1 MPLSSKDAMKTTYLA
16 VVLCLTTSFLGA
28 CATAPQ
34 SPVSL
39 ASDALGHGA
48 RVGVAMT
55 KMPKVDTAFPGAAC
69 LLCMAAASAAN
80 SSLTSYT
87 HSLNPEE
94 LPKLKETVADLVR
107 KKGGD
112 VEVIIVAEDL
122 DVRQLKKFNGTGTN
136 LAKQNFGPL
145 KDKYKVDKLIVIDIT
160 ELGFVR
166 NYASYIPTGEPRA
179 ELHGTLSMVNLS
191 SNAYELYVP
200 LQLEKAADGA
210 WNEAPKFPGLTNA
223 YYQVLELGKDA
234 VTSPFLN

>member
-1 MPLSSKDAMKTTYLA
+1 MKTYLA
-16 VVLCLTTSFLGA
+16 VALCLATLLLGA

-39 ASDALGHGA
+39 TSDALSHGT

-55 KMPKVDTAFPGAAC
+55 KMPKVDTEFPGAGC
-69 LLCMAAASAAN
+69 LLCLAAASVAN

-87 HSLNPEE
+87 HTLNPEE
-94 LPKLKETVADLVR
+94 LPKLKDKVADLVR

-112 VEVIIVAEDL
+112 VEVIVVAEDL
-122 DVRQLKKFNGTGTN
+122 DVRQLKKFDGSGTN

-145 KDKYKVDKLIVIDIT
+145 KDKYKVDKLIVIDIA

-200 LQLEKAADGA
+200 LQLEKTAEGA
-210 WNEAPKFPGLTNA
+210 WDEAPKFPGLTNA

>member
-1 MPLSSKDAMKTTYLA
+1 MPLPCKDAMKTYLP
-16 VVLCLTTSFLGA
+16 VVLCLATLLLGA

-39 ASDALGHGA
+39 TSDALSRGT

-55 KMPKVDTAFPGAAC
+55 KMPKIDTEFPGAGC
-69 LLCMAAASAAN
+69 LLCQAAASVAN

-87 HSLNPEE
+87 HTLNPEE
-94 LPKLKETVADLVR
+94 LPKLKDMVADLVR
-107 KKGGD
+107 KKSRD
-112 VEVIIVAEDL
+112 VEVIVVAEDL
-122 DVRQLKKFNGTGTN
+122 DVRQLKKFEGSGTN

-145 KDKYKVDKLIVIDIT
+145 KDKYKVDKLILIDIT
-160 ELGFVR
+160 DLGFVR
-166 NYASYIPTGEPRA
+166 SYAAYIPTGEPRA

-200 LQLEKAADGA
+200 LRLEKAADGA
-210 WNEAPKFPGLTNA
+210 WDEAPKFPGLTNA